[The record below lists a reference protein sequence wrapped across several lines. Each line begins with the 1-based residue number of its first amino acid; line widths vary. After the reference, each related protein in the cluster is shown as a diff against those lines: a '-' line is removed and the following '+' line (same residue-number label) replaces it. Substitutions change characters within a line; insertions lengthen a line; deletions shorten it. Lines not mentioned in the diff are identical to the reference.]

1 MIKVVFGEPSKDQK
15 VVVPIHSN
23 ELYERIVV
31 NIQNL
36 KEKNNCIFVPA
47 IFGNFDQVLT
57 RQGIYNLFHAAAFLN
72 IYTSLFVQSEILSVL
87 NYYSYKR
94 SFLYHKYSLR

>member
-31 NIQNL
+31 NISKL
-36 KEKNNCIFVPA
+36 KRK
-47 IFGNFDQVLT
+47 
-57 RQGIYNLFHAAAFLN
+57 
-72 IYTSLFVQSEILSVL
+72 
-87 NYYSYKR
+87 K
-94 SFLYHKYSLR
+94 

>member
-36 KEKNNCIFVPA
+36 KEKNNCIFVP
-47 IFGNFDQVLT
+47 
-57 RQGIYNLFHAAAFLN
+57 
-72 IYTSLFVQSEILSVL
+72 
-87 NYYSYKR
+87 KR
-94 SFLYHKYSLR
+94 N